1 MPQNVQ
7 LAMAKRL
14 LDLES
19 SHENVFHGLLFLSE
33 LVEPLSVILRRP
45 VLDLKRLRRIV
56 SGEEIYSVETF
67 LGRDSGEIGVLHVLR
82 ED

>member
-1 MPQNVQ
+1 
-7 LAMAKRL
+7 MAKRL

-19 SHENVFHGLLFLSE
+19 SHENVFQGLLFLSE

-45 VLDLKRLRRIV
+45 VLDLERLRRIV
-56 SGEEIYSVETF
+56 SDEEIYSVETF
-67 LGRDSGEIGVLHVLR
+67 LGRVSGEIGVLHVLK

>member
-19 SHENVFHGLLFLSE
+19 SHENVFCGLLFLSE
-33 LVEPLSVILRRP
+33 LVEPLSVVLRRP
-45 VLDLKRLRRIV
+45 ALDLEKLRRIV
-56 SGEEIYSVETF
+56 SGEEIYSVEMF
-67 LGRDSGEIGVLHVLR
+67 LGRVSGEIGVSHVLK